1 MKWLAVDWIG
11 FQNYY
16 SVKKGCLILKKNNYA
31 KVLNNNT
38 NVIGN
43 WSEAAD

>member
-1 MKWLAVDWIG
+1 MPDL
-11 FQNYY
+11 
-16 SVKKGCLILKKNNYA
+16 LKKNNYA